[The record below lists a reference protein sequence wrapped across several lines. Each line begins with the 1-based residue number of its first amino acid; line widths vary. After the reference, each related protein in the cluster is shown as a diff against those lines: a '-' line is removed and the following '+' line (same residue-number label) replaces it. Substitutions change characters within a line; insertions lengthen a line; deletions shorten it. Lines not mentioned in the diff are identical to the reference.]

1 MFPLE
6 GHPFRLLSGTVP
18 SHTTI
23 WTSHVLCLLDSS
35 NLPFTTKNPKPEFPF
50 LLQYFLLLFTRAS
63 MHFPGMKPRIM
74 GKKKLKHGL
83 FLDHKLLLARLGGGM
98 FASLCCL
105 EKKPVV

>member
-50 LLQYFLLLFTRAS
+50 LLQYFLLLVTRAT
-63 MHFPGMKPRIM
+63 MHFPGKKPRIM
-74 GKKKLKHGL
+74 GKKIKTQPVSRSQTSAGTPGL
-83 FLDHKLLLARLGGGM
+83 WNVCFFML
-98 FASLCCL
+98 S
-105 EKKPVV
+105 